1 MCDVNPSIQSMRIK
15 KTYSESVCRLARLLA
30 LCKRPQIEDL
40 IARLTDAELMGET
53 LSDLPAG
60 LVSGPFFAR
69 IFFMYETVRMQK
81 SGVTQGR

>member
-1 MCDVNPSIQSMRIK
+1 MWASARMGGRSASASAAVVRASAHMHMGGRRA
-15 KTYSESVCRLARLLA
+15 SESSCH
-30 LCKRPQIEDL
+30 
-40 IARLTDAELMGET
+40 MGET
-53 LSDLPAG
+53 LIDLPAG

>member
-1 MCDVNPSIQSMRIK
+1 MWHWLLHRGIGSAICERALPALEEPGFAPIDRGSNQV
-15 KTYSESVCRLARLLA
+15 YSESEVQA
-30 LCKRPQIEDL
+30 
-40 IARLTDAELMGET
+40 LMGET

-60 LVSGPFFAR
+60 LVSSPFFAR